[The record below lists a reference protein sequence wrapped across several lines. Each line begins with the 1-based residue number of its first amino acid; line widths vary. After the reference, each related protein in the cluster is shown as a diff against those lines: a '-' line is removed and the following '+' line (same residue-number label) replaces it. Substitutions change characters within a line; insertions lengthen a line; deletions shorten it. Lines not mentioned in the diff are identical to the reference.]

1 MSTFKQFSPSE
12 TVKATQIKKI
22 YVEIWQAGNS
32 ISEVIGTKFTFF
44 FKSSDTI
51 KTVIKRLLSE
61 TDVGTYTTHDKLLLF
76 SSSDLRE
83 SQPDLRESQ
92 PIQNDKKLEDIDTKF
107 SIIKNGKTYKYI
119 KFFFTDSFTVRRKYR
134 K

>member
-12 TVKATQIKKI
+12 TLKATQIKKI

-61 TDVGTYTTHDKLLLF
+61 TDVGTYTTYDKLLLF
-76 SSSDLRE
+76 SSS
-83 SQPDLRESQ
+83 DLRESQ
-92 PIQNDKKLEDIDTKF
+92 PIQNDKKLEDIDTKL

-119 KFFFTDSFTVRRKYR
+119 KFFFTDSFTVRSKYR

>member
-12 TVKATQIKKI
+12 TLKATQIKKI

-32 ISEVIGTKFTFF
+32 ISEVIGTKFKFF

-51 KTVIKRLLSE
+51 KTVIERLLSE
-61 TDVGTYTTHDKLLLF
+61 TDVGRYTTYDKLLLF

-83 SQPDLRESQ
+83 SQP
-92 PIQNDKKLEDIDTKF
+92 IQNDKKLEEIDTKL
-107 SIIKNGKTYKYI
+107 SIIKNRKTYKYI
-119 KFFFTDSFTVRRKYR
+119 KFFFTDSFTVWRKYR

>member
-12 TVKATQIKKI
+12 TIPKQIKKI

-32 ISEVIGTKFTFF
+32 ISEVIDTKFEFF

-51 KTVIKRLLSE
+51 KTVIERLLSE
-61 TDVGTYTTHDKLLLF
+61 TDVGRYTTYEKLLLF

-83 SQPDLRESQ
+83 SQP
-92 PIQNDKKLEDIDTKF
+92 IQNDKKLEEIDTKLL
-107 SIIKNGKTYKYI
+107 IIKERRQYKYI
-119 KFFFTDSFTVRRKYR
+119 KFFFTDSFTVRRRKYR
-134 K
+134 RK

>member
-12 TVKATQIKKI
+12 PLKATQIKKI

-61 TDVGTYTTHDKLLLF
+61 TDVGTYTTYDKLLLF
-76 SSSDLRE
+76 SSS
-83 SQPDLRESQ
+83 DLRESQ
-92 PIQNDKKLEDIDTKF
+92 PIQNDKKLEDIDTKL

-119 KFFFTDSFTVRRKYR
+119 KFFFTDSFTVRSKYR